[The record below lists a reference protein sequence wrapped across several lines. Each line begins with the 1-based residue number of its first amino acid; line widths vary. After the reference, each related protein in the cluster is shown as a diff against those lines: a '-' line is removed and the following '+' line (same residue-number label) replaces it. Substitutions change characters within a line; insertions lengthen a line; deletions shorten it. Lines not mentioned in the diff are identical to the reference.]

1 MQAPSQKGKQTG
13 NGPIVEVEPLMMN
26 SENGHEDR
34 SAAKSPIYKPPKS
47 PERQPVTAAGQQFSF
62 SSVPNIVFSSTRT
75 SDKGGSMRHTPIK
88 RATSHNFATDKILL
102 RHVGKEVTPEVKQPA
117 QKPIGL
123 SFIGLSDFSL
133 NKVRERTHLPLSRRD
148 ITISGGSVLHIPEH
162 SVQESYI
169 RSLTSIKSQGAM
181 SIKSEAER
189 ILCSCLPES
198 VRETLL
204 QMLDFSIM
212 KNKAYVFILIGNICA
227 MLGFY
232 VPFVFIPERAMK
244 LGFSEDKA
252 AFLLSIIG
260 MFNIFILSFPNF
272 PPLVVLWLLVLET
285 HIDSGRV
292 SS

>member
-1 MQAPSQKGKQTG
+1 
-13 NGPIVEVEPLMMN
+13 
-26 SENGHEDR
+26 
-34 SAAKSPIYKPPKS
+34 
-47 PERQPVTAAGQQFSF
+47 
-62 SSVPNIVFSSTRT
+62 
-75 SDKGGSMRHTPIK
+75 MRHTPIK
-88 RATSHNFATDKILL
+88 RATSHNFTTDKILL

-272 PPLVVLWLLVLET
+272 PPLVVLWLLVVET

-292 SS
+292 SC